1 MRLPSAA
8 RLPHR
13 PKEVE
18 PQVQSQE
25 VPDGGVPGTSTED
38 AKKLG
43 LGVPATTTNAEV
55 SRLMIRKSDLQLNKI
70 HLDKNFTY
78 VNLANAEI

>member
-13 PKEVE
+13 PEE
-18 PQVQSQE
+18 AQPQVQGQE
-25 VPDGGVPGTSTED
+25 IPDDGVPGTSEN